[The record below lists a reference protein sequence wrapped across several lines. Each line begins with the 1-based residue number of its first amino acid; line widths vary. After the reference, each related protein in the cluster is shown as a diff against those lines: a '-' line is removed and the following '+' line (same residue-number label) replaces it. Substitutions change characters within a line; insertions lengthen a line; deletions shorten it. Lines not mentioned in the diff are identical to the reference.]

1 MQNYQDIP
9 VTTSRGTLS
18 DDERHM
24 RRCFALAEQ
33 GRFTCRPNPV
43 VGCVIVNDGQRV
55 GEGFHAVAGQAHAE
69 VNALEQAGDS
79 AFGSTVYVS
88 LEPCVHQGRTG
99 PCTEALLQAGI
110 ARIVYAMED
119 PNPLVAGKGLARLRA
134 AGIVVDGP
142 VLQKEAEALNPGF
155 SKRMTQGLPYVRCK
169 IGMSLDART
178 AMHSGESRWITGS
191 RAREEVQWLRARSC
205 AVLTGIGTILQDDAS
220 LNVRLE
226 NYTGLQPLRVIVDTH
241 GRISPRARVL
251 QWPGN
256 VVLACSETAARTLQ
270 QEDICISGLQATCN
284 VTSVPLLNGKVNLP
298 ALLRLLANDWQCNE
312 ILVEAGPTLTG
323 ALLQA
328 GLVDELITYIAP
340 ALLGDMARPLAAL
353 PGLDKLADKVQ
364 LQFLDVAMVGEDC
377 RIRSRVVNPQP

>member
-1 MQNYQDIP
+1 MTPD
-9 VTTSRGTLS
+9 THS

-33 GRFTCRPNPV
+33 GRFTSRPNPV
-43 VGCVIVNDGQRV
+43 VGCVVVNDGQRV

-110 ARIVYAMED
+110 ARLVYAMED

-134 AGIVVDGP
+134 AGVVVDGP

-169 IGMSLDART
+169 VGMSLDART
-178 AMHSGESRWITGS
+178 AMHSGESRWITGP

-220 LNVRLE
+220 LNVRLD
-226 NYTGLQPLRVIVDTH
+226 NYAGMQPLRVIVDTH
-241 GRISPRARVL
+241 GRIAPRARVL

-256 VVLACSETAARTLQ
+256 VVIACGEVAARTLQ
-270 QEDICISGLQATCN
+270 QNDLCISGLQATC
-284 VTSVPLLNGKVNLP
+284 TISSVPLLNGKVNLP
-298 ALLRLLANDWQCNE
+298 ALMRRLANDWQCNE
-312 ILVEAGPTLTG
+312 ILVEAGPILTG

-364 LQFLDVAMVGEDC
+364 LRFLDVAMVGEDC
-377 RIRSRVVNPQP
+377 RIRSRVLNPSL

>member
-1 MQNYQDIP
+1 MLRD
-9 VTTSRGTLS
+9 TLS
-18 DDERHM
+18 EDERHM
-24 RRCFALAEQ
+24 RRCLALAEQ

-43 VGCVIVNDGQRV
+43 VGCVIVNNGQRI

-99 PCTEALLQAGI
+99 PCTEALLKAGI
-110 ARIVYAMED
+110 TRLVYAMED

-134 AGIVVDGP
+134 AGVVVDGP

-178 AMHSGESRWITGS
+178 AMASGESRWITGA

-220 LNVRLE
+220 LNVRLD
-226 NYTGLQPLRVIVDTH
+226 NYAGLQPLRVIVDTH
-241 GRISPRARVL
+241 GRLSPRARVL

-256 VVLACSETAARTLQ
+256 VVLACSDAAARILGQ
-270 QEDICISGLQATCN
+270 QEELCMSGLQATCT
-284 VTSVPLLNGKVNLP
+284 VTSVPLLNGKVSLP

-312 ILVEAGPTLTG
+312 VLVEAGPLMTG
-323 ALLQA
+323 VMLQA
-328 GLVDELITYIAP
+328 GLVDELITYVAP
-340 ALLGDMARPLAAL
+340 ALMGDSARPLAVL
-353 PGLDKLADKVQ
+353 PGLDKLADKLK
-364 LQFLDVAMVGEDC
+364 LQFIDVAMVGEDC
-377 RIRSRVVNPQP
+377 RIRSRVLNPPH